1 MKMTIYKH
9 RLVARIS
16 LEAVSPLAVG
26 SGEKDIITDTPVARD
41 CNGLPYIPGT
51 SLMGIIRHSMS
62 QENIK
67 QLLGYQDK
75 EKGEGSK
82 VIISDALL
90 TDENGKALDGLQDWD
105 NNEYL
110 RHFQVLPVRQHVK
123 ITEKGTA
130 AKTGKFD
137 EQVVYAGTRF
147 VFEIEELSVDG
158 TDTRFMEMTLFNE
171 GYAIFF
177 KDEAM
182 DEFLCLQARIG
193 GQLNVY
199 RVPKIRTAYAVN
211 GYQYELNEKNSVI
224 IYNNYLRYPSVPDAQ
239 FFAAKLVNIDRA
251 IDVNV
256 NAQKTPILIRTTP
269 DQQLGLENAYM
280 KWQGNQPVIYANKA
294 SDLGQAFDVLTTNAP
309 LVFKDLYELKTQVW
323 NEALTRMGISSVNTV
338 KKERMITDEVA
349 RAQGGTIA
357 SRYSRLEMRKQACEQ
372 INAMFGLNISVEY
385 RDDFLNMV
393 DNGEEESVDDV
404 ERTGSIEE

>member
-1 MKMTIYKH
+1 
-9 RLVARIS
+9 
-16 LEAVSPLAVG
+16 
-26 SGEKDIITDTPVARD
+26 
-41 CNGLPYIPGT
+41 
-51 SLMGIIRHSMS
+51 MGKNSRCKKNLGGIMS
-62 QENIK
+62 QFWNSAVMNDITYNHYFNHLSE
-67 QLLGYQDK
+67 LGMTMF
-75 EKGEGSK
+75 EWHNLPKG
-82 VIISDALL
+82 ID
-90 TDENGKALDGLQDWD
+90 
-105 NNEYL
+105 
-110 RHFQVLPVRQHVK
+110 P
-123 ITEKGTA
+123 
-130 AKTGKFD
+130 
-137 EQVVYAGTRF
+137 
-147 VFEIEELSVDG
+147 
-158 TDTRFMEMTLFNE
+158 RFMEMTLFNE

-177 KDEAM
+177 KDEVM

-211 GYQYELNEKNSVI
+211 GYQYQLNEENSVI

-256 NAQKTPILIRTTP
+256 NAQRTPILIRTTP
-269 DQQLGLENAYM
+269 DQQLSLENAYM
-280 KWQGNQPVIYANKA
+280 KWQGNQPVIYANKG
-294 SDLGQAFDVLTTNAP
+294 SDLDKAFDVLTTGAP
-309 LVFKDLYELKTQVW
+309 MVFKDLYELKTQVW

-372 INAMFGLNISVEY
+372 INRMFGLNISVEY

-393 DNGEEESVDDV
+393 DNGEEENVDDI
-404 ERTGSIEE
+404 ERTGAIEE

>member
-1 MKMTIYKH
+1 
-9 RLVARIS
+9 
-16 LEAVSPLAVG
+16 
-26 SGEKDIITDTPVARD
+26 
-41 CNGLPYIPGT
+41 
-51 SLMGIIRHSMS
+51 MGKNNKCKKNLGGIMS
-62 QENIK
+62 QFWNSAVMNNITYNHYFNH
-67 QLLGYQDK
+67 LSELGMTMF
-75 EKGEGSK
+75 EWHNLPEG
-82 VIISDALL
+82 ID
-90 TDENGKALDGLQDWD
+90 
-105 NNEYL
+105 
-110 RHFQVLPVRQHVK
+110 P
-123 ITEKGTA
+123 
-130 AKTGKFD
+130 
-137 EQVVYAGTRF
+137 
-147 VFEIEELSVDG
+147 
-158 TDTRFMEMTLFNE
+158 RFMEMTLFNE

-211 GYQYELNEKNSVI
+211 GYQYELNENNSVI

-256 NAQKTPILIRTTP
+256 NAQKTPILIRTTT

-280 KWQGNQPVIYANKA
+280 KWQGNQPVIYATKG
-294 SDLGQAFDVLTTNAP
+294 SDLDRAFDVLTTGAP
-309 LVFKDLYELKTQVW
+309 ATFKDLYELKTQVW

-372 INAMFGLNISVEY
+372 INAMFGLDISVEY

-393 DNGEEESVDDV
+393 DNGEKEGVDDI
-404 ERTGSIEE
+404 ERTESIAE

>member
-1 MKMTIYKH
+1 
-9 RLVARIS
+9 
-16 LEAVSPLAVG
+16 
-26 SGEKDIITDTPVARD
+26 
-41 CNGLPYIPGT
+41 
-51 SLMGIIRHSMS
+51 MGKNNKCKKNLGGIMS
-62 QENIK
+62 QFWNSAVMNNITYNHYFNH
-67 QLLGYQDK
+67 LSELGMTMF
-75 EKGEGSK
+75 EWHNLPEG
-82 VIISDALL
+82 ID
-90 TDENGKALDGLQDWD
+90 
-105 NNEYL
+105 
-110 RHFQVLPVRQHVK
+110 P
-123 ITEKGTA
+123 
-130 AKTGKFD
+130 
-137 EQVVYAGTRF
+137 
-147 VFEIEELSVDG
+147 
-158 TDTRFMEMTLFNE
+158 RFMEMTLFNE

-177 KDEAM
+177 KDEDM

-211 GYQYELNEKNSVI
+211 GYQYELNENNSVI

-294 SDLGQAFDVLTTNAP
+294 SDLGQAFDVLTTAAP
-309 LVFKDLYELKTQVW
+309 LVCKALYELKTQVW

>member
-1 MKMTIYKH
+1 MTMFEWH
-9 RLVARIS
+9 
-16 LEAVSPLAVG
+16 
-26 SGEKDIITDTPVARD
+26 
-41 CNGLPYIPGT
+41 NLPG
-51 SLMGIIRHSMS
+51 GI
-62 QENIK
+62 
-67 QLLGYQDK
+67 D
-75 EKGEGSK
+75 
-82 VIISDALL
+82 
-90 TDENGKALDGLQDWD
+90 
-105 NNEYL
+105 
-110 RHFQVLPVRQHVK
+110 P
-123 ITEKGTA
+123 
-130 AKTGKFD
+130 
-137 EQVVYAGTRF
+137 
-147 VFEIEELSVDG
+147 
-158 TDTRFMEMTLFNE
+158 RFMEMTLFNE

-256 NAQKTPILIRTTP
+256 NAQKTPILIRTTT

-280 KWQGNQPVIYANKA
+280 KWQGNQPVIYATKG
-294 SDLGQAFDVLTTNAP
+294 SDLDRAFDVLTTGAP
-309 LVFKDLYELKTQVW
+309 ATFKDLYELKTQVW

-385 RDDFLNMV
+385 RYDFLNMV
-393 DNGEEESVDDV
+393 DNGEE
-404 ERTGSIEE
+404 

>member
-1 MKMTIYKH
+1 MGKNNKCKKNLGGIMNQFWNSAVMNNITYNHYFNHLSELGMTMFEWH
-9 RLVARIS
+9 
-16 LEAVSPLAVG
+16 
-26 SGEKDIITDTPVARD
+26 
-41 CNGLPYIPGT
+41 NLPE
-51 SLMGIIRHSMS
+51 GI
-62 QENIK
+62 
-67 QLLGYQDK
+67 D
-75 EKGEGSK
+75 
-82 VIISDALL
+82 
-90 TDENGKALDGLQDWD
+90 
-105 NNEYL
+105 
-110 RHFQVLPVRQHVK
+110 P
-123 ITEKGTA
+123 
-130 AKTGKFD
+130 
-137 EQVVYAGTRF
+137 
-147 VFEIEELSVDG
+147 
-158 TDTRFMEMTLFNE
+158 RFMEMTLFNE

-177 KDEAM
+177 KDDAM

-193 GQLNVY
+193 GKMNIY

-211 GYQYELNEKNSVI
+211 GYQYGLDEKNSVI
-224 IYNNYLRYPSVPDAQ
+224 IYNNYLRNPSVPDAQ

-256 NAQKTPILIRTTP
+256 NAQKTPILIRTTT

-280 KWQGNQPVIYANKA
+280 KWQGNQPVIYATKG
-294 SDLGQAFDVLTTNAP
+294 SDLERAFDVLTTGAP
-309 LVFKDLYELKTQVW
+309 PTFKDLYELKTQVW

-357 SRYSRLEMRKQACEQ
+357 SRYSRLEMRKQACDQ

-393 DNGEEESVDDV
+393 NDGEEESVDDI

>member
-1 MKMTIYKH
+1 
-9 RLVARIS
+9 
-16 LEAVSPLAVG
+16 
-26 SGEKDIITDTPVARD
+26 
-41 CNGLPYIPGT
+41 
-51 SLMGIIRHSMS
+51 MGKNNKCKKNLGGIMS
-62 QENIK
+62 QFWNSAVMNNITYNHYFNH
-67 QLLGYQDK
+67 LSELGMTMF
-75 EKGEGSK
+75 EWHNLPEG
-82 VIISDALL
+82 ID
-90 TDENGKALDGLQDWD
+90 
-105 NNEYL
+105 
-110 RHFQVLPVRQHVK
+110 P
-123 ITEKGTA
+123 
-130 AKTGKFD
+130 
-137 EQVVYAGTRF
+137 
-147 VFEIEELSVDG
+147 
-158 TDTRFMEMTLFNE
+158 RFMEMTLFNE

-211 GYQYELNEKNSVI
+211 GYQYKLNEKNSVI

-256 NAQKTPILIRTTP
+256 NAQKTPILIRTTT

-280 KWQGNQPVIYANKA
+280 KWQGNQPVIYATKG
-294 SDLGQAFDVLTTNAP
+294 SDLDRAFDVLTTGAP
-309 LVFKDLYELKTQVW
+309 ATFKDLYELKTQVW

-349 RAQGGTIA
+349 RTQGATIA

>member
-1 MKMTIYKH
+1 
-9 RLVARIS
+9 
-16 LEAVSPLAVG
+16 
-26 SGEKDIITDTPVARD
+26 
-41 CNGLPYIPGT
+41 
-51 SLMGIIRHSMS
+51 MGKNNKCKKNLGGIMS
-62 QENIK
+62 QFWNSAVMNNITYNHYFNH
-67 QLLGYQDK
+67 LSELGMTMF
-75 EKGEGSK
+75 EWHNLPEG
-82 VIISDALL
+82 ID
-90 TDENGKALDGLQDWD
+90 
-105 NNEYL
+105 
-110 RHFQVLPVRQHVK
+110 P
-123 ITEKGTA
+123 
-130 AKTGKFD
+130 
-137 EQVVYAGTRF
+137 
-147 VFEIEELSVDG
+147 
-158 TDTRFMEMTLFNE
+158 RFMEMTLFNE

-256 NAQKTPILIRTTP
+256 NAQKTPILIRTTT

-280 KWQGNQPVIYANKA
+280 KWQGNQPVIYATKG
-294 SDLGQAFDVLTTNAP
+294 SDLDRAFDVLTTGAP
-309 LVFKDLYELKTQVW
+309 STFKDLYELKTQVW

-372 INAMFGLNISVEY
+372 INAMFGLDISVEY

-393 DNGEEESVDDV
+393 DNGEEENVDDV